1 MKVQS
6 IYRRCQVFD
15 IIIETNLLK
24 ALDLLYMLKHSQQ
37 LLLQFIIVILYIGIL
52 TGQNVPIPMNH
63 PVNDFILR
71 ILTRHKIEVIHPGI
85 RPFTVNQILEAL
97 DKLSTDDYNLSSR
110 EKSLLMR
117 FKKEFAVLEIEHGI
131 QGPWQSKQISTAI
144 KNIIQPYDSKNAE
157 TRFISYHDD
166 NLLMWADWEEIF
178 SIDIQDTIQRA
189 FYNDRVTISGKF
201 TNQLSFHS
209 KYSLFRIGYKEGHP
223 LPEEFKQGYALIEEN
238 TDWLVWDVSEASLHF
253 KNVIMN
259 AEISKIPIYWGF
271 SKKDSPVL
279 SANVQSFSFFRFSKD
294 YKRIRVQSF
303 MGSLDPFGDNRKG
316 SIEGKHIAA
325 HRFEIDLTSSLTVSF
340 NEMVI
345 YARRNIEL
353 GYLLPINLFWSEEHG
368 LGNRDNVL
376 MSFDAM
382 WNAKPGLSI
391 YGTVFWDELSWFK
404 LLSPWWGNKFI
415 FQSGLHWVP
424 FANPQLPDFRIEWTA
439 SRPWVYT
446 HNDSLL
452 TFTSSEIGLGF
463 PLGPNS
469 QLLYLEMN
477 MWPTYKI
484 FLSLN
489 VSYLKKGSGI
499 GSDPNDNYSFRN
511 EEMDDTTPMLIGNI
525 SESTL
530 IGLKFDYR
538 LTQLVYI
545 TGKLTYD
552 ANEEVSSGRIG
563 LLMNY

>member
-1 MKVQS
+1 MKIQS
-6 IYRRCQVFD
+6 IYRRCQVID

-24 ALDLLYMLKHSQQ
+24 GVDLVYMLKHTQQ
-37 LLLQFIIVILYIGIL
+37 RLLQLITIILFSGFL
-52 TGQNVPIPMNH
+52 TGQTVPIPMNH

-71 ILTRHKIEVIHPGI
+71 KLTQHKIRGIHQGM
-85 RPFTVNQILEAL
+85 RPFTVNQIMQAL
-97 DKLSTDDYNLSSR
+97 DELSTADHNLSTA

-117 FKKEFAVLEIEHGI
+117 FKKEFAVREIEHGV
-131 QGPWQSKQISTAI
+131 QGPWQSKQISTAV
-144 KNIIQPYDSKNAE
+144 KNIFHSYDTKNPE
-157 TRFISYHDD
+157 TRLISYHDD
-166 NLLMWADWEEIF
+166 NLLMWTDWEEFF
-178 SIDIQDTIQRA
+178 SIDFEDSLSRP
-189 FYNDRVTISGKF
+189 FYTDRVSISGVFNK
-201 TNQLSFHS
+201 NLSF
-209 KYSLFRIGYKEGHP
+209 YSQYTLYRVGFKEGDP
-223 LPEEFKQGYALIEEN
+223 LPDEFKQGFALLEEN
-238 TDWLVWDVSEASLHF
+238 TDWLVWDISDASLHF
-253 KNVIMN
+253 NYEIMN
-259 AEISKIPIYWGF
+259 VEISKIPIYWGF
-271 SKKDSPVL
+271 SKKHSPIL
-279 SANVQSFSFFRFSKD
+279 SANVQSFSFIRFSKE
-294 YKRIRVQSF
+294 YKNIRAQSF

-316 SIEGKHIAA
+316 SIEEKHIAA
-325 HRFEIDLTSSLTVSF
+325 HRFEFDLSPSLTLSF

-376 MSFDAM
+376 MSFDAL

-391 YGTVFWDELSWFK
+391 YGTFFWDELSWFK
-404 LLSPWWGNKFI
+404 LSSPWWGNKFI

-424 FANPQLPDFRIEWTA
+424 FANPQLPDFRLEWTA

-469 QLLYLEMN
+469 QLLFLEMN

-499 GSDPNDNYSFRN
+499 GSDPNDNYSFRDKTQ
-511 EEMDDTTPMLIGNI
+511 DDNTPFLLGIIDTKITFRTNVQYRMTDLLYLTGNV
-525 SESTL
+525 S
-530 IGLKFDYR
+530 Y
-538 LTQLVYI
+538 
-545 TGKLTYD
+545 YD
-552 ANEEVSSGRIG
+552 KKIVSGRIG
-563 LLMNY
+563 FLMNY